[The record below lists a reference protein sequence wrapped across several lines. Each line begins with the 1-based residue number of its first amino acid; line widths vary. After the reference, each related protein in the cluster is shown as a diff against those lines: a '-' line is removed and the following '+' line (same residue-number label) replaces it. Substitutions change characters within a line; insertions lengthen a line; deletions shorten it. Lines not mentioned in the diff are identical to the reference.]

1 MLIYLY
7 QFIQFNSVDY
17 VRPQSGGGSP
27 IGRHSE
33 QRTQK
38 RNDKLAFHE
47 EEDTLVTALME
58 EFNTSEAGRK
68 SPIRVRETSLGNDSN
83 LFRPGEFMVKPNIGG
98 EYQSTTFHFVY
109 YFTSLHFI
117 SRIFP
122 CHLCTTLGLSQR
134 ERTPNSKVGS
144 DMLTHSGTSSI
155 GTSQIPGLCSKLIRF
170 LLQLFIVFF
179 IWYDVASGYRLPR
192 RFLLD
197 GYQQNRAY

>member
-1 MLIYLY
+1 M
-7 QFIQFNSVDY
+7 DY

-33 QRTQK
+33 QRTHK

-98 EYQSTTFHFVY
+98 EHQSITLHFVY
-109 YFTSLHFI
+109 YFASFHFI
-117 SRIFP
+117 SFHFTYLP
-122 CHLCTTLGLSQR
+122 LSSMCCV
-134 ERTPNSKVGS
+134 RTFTKRKN
-144 DMLTHSGTSSI
+144 T
-155 GTSQIPGLCSKLIRF
+155 
-170 LLQLFIVFF
+170 
-179 IWYDVASGYRLPR
+179 
-192 RFLLD
+192 
-197 GYQQNRAY
+197 